1 MLHDKANGVAT
12 LSTSKAFVNFF
23 GGGNSEGGRLFVVER
38 AVADIVG
45 SPSFQLYERPHDIMD
60 IDPVLNFLYGLL
72 GDQREVR
79 VEGVSLKKEVKYCKF
94 TKFF

>member
-1 MLHDKANGVAT
+1 M
-12 LSTSKAFVNFF
+12 
-23 GGGNSEGGRLFVVER
+23 ER

-45 SPSFQLYERPHDIMD
+45 SPSFQFYERPHDIMD

-79 VEGVSLKKEVKYCKF
+79 VEGVSLKKGVKYCKF
-94 TKFF
+94 TKFFQDWSSVVGSPLRRSVVSKGISHQ